1 MLTKISSVRKLTKEN
16 SSNDI
21 DSIIELLLKIKE
33 EKLLAEAQMME
44 EVEKREQVR
53 LEAVA
58 LFESQNLPVP
68 DGLKDPITLQTLIK
82 AQPKKRKRGSKIG
95 NNTIQ
100 ALRNKDL

>member
-44 EVEKREQVR
+44 EVEKREIER
-53 LEAVA
+53 
-58 LFESQNLPVP
+58 
-68 DGLKDPITLQTLIK
+68 
-82 AQPKKRKRGSKIG
+82 
-95 NNTIQ
+95 
-100 ALRNKDL
+100 